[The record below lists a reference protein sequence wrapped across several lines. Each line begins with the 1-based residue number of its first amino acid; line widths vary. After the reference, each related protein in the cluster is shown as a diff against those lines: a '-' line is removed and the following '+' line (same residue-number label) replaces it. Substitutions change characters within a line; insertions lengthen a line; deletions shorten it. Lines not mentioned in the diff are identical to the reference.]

1 VARYLITGGAGFIG
15 KSLTSKLLKENHEV
29 HVIDFESRIDA
40 EKNNLGSA
48 FLHCGDLSV
57 EKTFK
62 ILPKGPYDIVFH
74 LAAQTSARVS
84 EEDAFKDIDSNV
96 KGAFNFCKW
105 AREVNPKRAIFT
117 SSMAVYGSFGDNLS
131 EVDQLS
137 PVSVYGITKRAGE
150 DFFKILS
157 SDGVPVSIFRLFNV
171 YGPGQDFFNMKQ
183 GMLSIFLS
191 QAITTGEIV
200 VTGGLDRYRDFV
212 FIDDVLN
219 ALLIDS
225 NLTELEI
232 FNVGSGS
239 PTSVAELCRMISQ
252 KIVNKNKKIPVIETD
267 SHRGDVFGN
276 YADISKLLSF
286 GWRPQTDLDEGID
299 LTLTSAIKALA

>member
-1 VARYLITGGAGFIG
+1 MARYLITGGAGFIG